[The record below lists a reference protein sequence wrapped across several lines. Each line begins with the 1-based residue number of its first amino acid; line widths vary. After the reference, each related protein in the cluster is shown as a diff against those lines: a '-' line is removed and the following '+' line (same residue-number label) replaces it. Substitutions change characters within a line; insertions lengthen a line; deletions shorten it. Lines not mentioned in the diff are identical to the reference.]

1 MIMTELTMLLTLPS
15 PIYPAASKD
24 QDTNGSGVL
33 CLVKKGIKFHPIIEE
48 EIGKQ
53 IQIWA
58 FIIVF
63 IFEKFVNWRGQSFQ
77 VYIVN
82 CAYEWSTSSQ
92 IVQDYFTSEVDIL
105 W

>member
-1 MIMTELTMLLTLPS
+1 MINQNNIITKEPLVIYTLNVNNVKLVTKVAKVSELIERIDPHEMIMTELTMLLTLPS

-53 IQIWA
+53 IQI
-58 FIIVF
+58 
-63 IFEKFVNWRGQSFQ
+63 
-77 VYIVN
+77 
-82 CAYEWSTSSQ
+82 
-92 IVQDYFTSEVDIL
+92 
-105 W
+105 